1 MVPES
6 TVAGF
11 GLEFVMVATQRLMV
25 AATDGT
31 EQTSMVV
38 EAGLVLVPGPI
49 LVVGPDVVV
58 AEPTVAVAGLLA
70 ELAVPRGVALGLF
83 AVVASTVVDDEA
95 ESVVA
100 APTGPGAAAAF
111 AFVGLEADPMLV
123 LFAACLAV
131 ESVPMMAEHV
141 LAPEGGSMLDEHG
154 LGVVLAPEVD
164 SMKSGFERSMHLSV
178 LGAVFVPEGTDV
190 IPKEAGMG
198 IDLQLLPEAG
208 LDATNAMMAAVV
220 FASVPQP
227 R

>member
-11 GLEFVMVATQRLMV
+11 GLEFVMVAIQKLMV
-25 AATDGT
+25 AVTDGT

-38 EAGLVLVPGPI
+38 EAGLVFVPGPI

-58 AEPTVAVAGLLA
+58 AEPMAAVAGLLA

-95 ESVVA
+95 EFVVA
-100 APTGPGAAAAF
+100 VPTGPGAAAF

-141 LAPEGGSMLDEHG
+141 FALEGGSMLDEHG

-164 SMKSGFERSMHLSV
+164 SMKSGFECSMHLSV

-220 FASVPQP
+220 FAFVPQP

>member
-11 GLEFVMVATQRLMV
+11 GLEFVMVAIQQLMV
-25 AATDGT
+25 AVTDGT

-58 AEPTVAVAGLLA
+58 VAEPMVAVPGLLA

-83 AVVASTVVDDEA
+83 AVVASTVVDDDA
-95 ESVVA
+95 EFVVA
-100 APTGPGAAAAF
+100 VPTGPGAAAF

-141 LAPEGGSMLDEHG
+141 FALEGGSMLDEHG

-220 FASVPQP
+220 FAFVPQP